1 MPKFVVFDNKY
12 LTERRRDPKNKNGIY
27 KNELMPRIKNP
38 INKEMPKANNE
49 IEDLKHLV
57 KKKKIQN
64 DALQKIIENLN
75 KSDIKNN
82 C

>member
-1 MPKFVVFDNKY
+1 
-12 LTERRRDPKNKNGIY
+12 
-27 KNELMPRIKNP
+27 MPRIKNP

>member
-1 MPKFVVFDNKY
+1 M
-12 LTERRRDPKNKNGIY
+12 Y
-27 KNELMPRIKNP
+27 KNAIMPRIKNP
-38 INKEMPKANNE
+38 IDKEKPKANNA

-75 KSDIKNN
+75 KSEVKNN
-82 C
+82 Y

>member
-1 MPKFVVFDNKY
+1 MS
-12 LTERRRDPKNKNGIY
+12 
-27 KNELMPRIKNP
+27 RIHKLKD
-38 INKEMPKANNE
+38 KEKSNAKNE

-64 DALQKIIENLN
+64 DALQKIIKNIH
-75 KSDIKNN
+75 KSNNKNN